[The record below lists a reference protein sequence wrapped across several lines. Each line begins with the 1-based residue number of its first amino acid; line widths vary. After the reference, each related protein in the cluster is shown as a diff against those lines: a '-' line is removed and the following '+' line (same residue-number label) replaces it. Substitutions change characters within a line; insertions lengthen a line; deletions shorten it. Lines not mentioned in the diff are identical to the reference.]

1 MSEERNITICKYCG
15 GRVEPINNHV
25 LRCTECTTTQ
35 YWDGKN
41 LYDIYTVPIKLS
53 KSLALDSLLMWL
65 KKYLGAP
72 PGMYFDADITWSR
85 LLFLPYY
92 SIVARISGEYTCKIK
107 KASYR
112 GRVFSIT
119 SLIGQGEMYRHI
131 DFYASEKIGEFDR
144 IYTINIPLYN
154 INQLEDTDVKN
165 ILLNIENEVS
175 QLEIP
180 IEKKVLY
187 RWGDISSYNP
197 IEVNITRE
205 KSEIYPIA
213 ENINV
218 RHIRRLLSRTCLQTL
233 NINYDFEIFDEYPLY
248 VPIWIFKYKLKAD
261 TKEYIGVVEGSTGRI
276 LYATYPVKPT
286 TRIGLIGLGLLH
298 IVLGGLLLASSGL
311 GGLAPS
317 IAMLLYSGVYLYRGI
332 KIGKAWEV

>member
-1 MSEERNITICKYCG
+1 MSKKRSIMKCKYCG
-15 GRVEPINNHV
+15 GRMEPVNDYIQ
-25 LRCTECTTTQ
+25 RCTECSVTQ

-41 LYDIYTVPIKLS
+41 LYDIFMVPIKLS

-85 LLFLPYY
+85 LLLLPYY

-119 SLIGQGEMYRHI
+119 SLLGQGEMYRHI
-131 DFYASEKIGEFDR
+131 DFYTSEKTGEFDR

-154 INQLEDTDVKN
+154 INQLEDTDAKN
-165 ILLNIENEVS
+165 ILLNIENEVT

-180 IEKKVLY
+180 VENKILY
-187 RWGDISSYNP
+187 RWADISSYNP
-197 IEVNITRE
+197 IEIDITRE
-205 KSEIYPIA
+205 KSEIRPIA
-213 ENINV
+213 ENITL
-218 RHIRRLLSRTCLQTL
+218 RYIKRMLSRTCLQTL
-233 NINYDFEIFDEYPLY
+233 NINYNFEIFDEYPLY
-248 VPIWIFKYKLKAD
+248 VPIWIFKYKLKAGR
-261 TKEYIGVVEGSTGRI
+261 KEYLGVVEGSTGRV

-298 IVLGGLLLASSGL
+298 IVLGGLLLASSGI
-311 GGLAPS
+311 GGLGPITS
-317 IAMLLYSGVYLYRGI
+317 MLIYSGVYLYRGI